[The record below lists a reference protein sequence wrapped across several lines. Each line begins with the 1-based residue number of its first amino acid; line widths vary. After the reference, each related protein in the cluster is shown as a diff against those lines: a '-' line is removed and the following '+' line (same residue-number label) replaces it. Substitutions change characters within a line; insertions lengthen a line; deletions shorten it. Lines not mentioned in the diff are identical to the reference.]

1 MLVPN
6 TEYIIVKVEDK
17 STLIPGKTFTGKVH
31 AVGQPDFAPQPIGG
45 DGTNFSFA
53 RQPDSFGVKKGDEVI
68 VGSFCD
74 IIDHNGNTFVISFKT
89 EVYAI
94 IKDEAEELDLFN
106 QEMREDTMPSYL
118 TDTRV

>member
-17 STLIPGKTFTGKVH
+17 ATLIPGKTFRGK
-31 AVGQPDFAPQPIGG
+31 
-45 DGTNFSFA
+45 
-53 RQPDSFGVKKGDEVI
+53 VI

-106 QEMREDTMPSYL
+106 QEMRADTL
-118 TDTRV
+118 V